1 MSRKKGGIIMLYK
14 FECRITDRDY
24 YEFNKYHTT
33 DSPDAKKSG
42 LIGKLYVPVI
52 FFIMFIYYI
61 IRGDDWYTLSFVLI
75 LFAIV
80 SIIWIFSLKP
90 LSLFFLKL
98 NIKFMKKNGK
108 LPYSDY
114 AALEFFDDYFI
125 ETTENTKTEVKYD
138 AVFKIRV
145 NEPTAI
151 YIYQN
156 AVLAYIVPF
165 DVFDSITERDEFI
178 EFIKL
183 KTNK

>member
-1 MSRKKGGIIMLYK
+1 MLYK
-14 FECRITDRDY
+14 FECRTTDKDY

-33 DSPDAKKSG
+33 NSPDVKKSRF
-42 LIGKLYVPVI
+42 IGKLYLPAI

-61 IRGDDWYTLSFVLI
+61 IRGYDLYTISFALI
-75 LFAIV
+75 LFTIV

-98 NIKFMKKNGK
+98 HIKFMKKNGK
-108 LPYSDY
+108 LPYSDQ
-114 AALEFFDDYFI
+114 ATLEFFDDYFI

-138 AVFKIRV
+138 AVFKVRV
-145 NEPTAI
+145 NEPKAI

-156 AVLAYIVPF
+156 AVLAYILPF
-165 DVFDSITERDEFI
+165 DVFNSITERDKFI
-178 EFIKL
+178 EFIEL